1 MVVCLGFQL
10 LSAQARL
17 EVEEVQEKIIDHK
30 GIQDV
35 NQLNRFHQLELEDSN
50 KKFYKEVCKFLMLDS
65 IYQVTVKLNL
75 LP

>member
-50 KKFYKEVCKFLMLDS
+50 KKIL
-65 IYQVTVKLNL
+65 
-75 LP
+75 